1 MAEDAMGE
9 GGRVPPSLQRC
20 PILLVLVL
28 AISQASPSPISF
40 AQQKRNNK
48 LWVALF
54 GLDGAPGWASN
65 LLRPDRDNYSP
76 R

>member
-9 GGRVPPSLQRC
+9 EGGSAPVSSVARFCLFWF
-20 PILLVLVL
+20 L
-28 AISQASPSPISF
+28 AISQASPSPISL
-40 AQQKRNNK
+40 AQQRRNNK
-48 LWVALF
+48 LWVALL

-76 R
+76 G